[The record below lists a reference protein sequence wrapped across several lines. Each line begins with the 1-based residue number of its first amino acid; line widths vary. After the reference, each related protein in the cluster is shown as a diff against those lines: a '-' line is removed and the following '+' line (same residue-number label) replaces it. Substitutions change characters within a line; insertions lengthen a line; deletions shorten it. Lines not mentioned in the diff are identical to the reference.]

1 MDVEYFEMVYSNYT
15 YKMRWVQPLVVIII
29 ANKYSPY
36 SGSGVVTH
44 PLHILTYLPIIITF

>member
-1 MDVEYFEMVYSNYT
+1 MDVKYFEIVYSNNT

-44 PLHILTYLPIIITF
+44 PLHILTYLPIIVTF